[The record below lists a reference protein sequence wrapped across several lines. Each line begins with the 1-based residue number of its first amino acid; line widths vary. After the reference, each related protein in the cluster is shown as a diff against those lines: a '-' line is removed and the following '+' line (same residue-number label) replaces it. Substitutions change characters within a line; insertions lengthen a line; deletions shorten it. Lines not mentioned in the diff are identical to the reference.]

1 MEYKFSQFSLYLV
14 NLIEKKK
21 YCCYNKGNRLQMG
34 GYSMRKKL
42 LAMSI
47 GPIVLIGIVIILV
60 CHYNVT
66 KLINDQIENALRGT
80 AIATLAA
87 YDQNMGDYMEGDN
100 GEIWKGGYNISKSE
114 ELVDNIKN
122 HSDMEVSFIYGD
134 TRIMTSALDDKG
146 NRILGSKVGSKVIDE
161 VLNNGHEYF
170 SSKVMI
176 EDERYYGFYLPV
188 RQSSNNEEV
197 VGMIFVGTNKADRDL
212 EKDVV
217 VYKLILIILVSVIV
231 CALVTVFIANSI
243 AKALT
248 KSVDVVKAVSMGNLN
263 IDFDKKESERKD
275 EIGEIYRALG
285 KLQEGLRKLISRV
298 NKQTNVLVTSSNAL
312 SDTAI
317 VTMASVSSVEQ
328 AVESVARGAMDQA
341 KGVQQASSD
350 MGEIQIGIT
359 GIRDEVQGLSER
371 TVDMVDVGNRAL
383 VSIQS
388 LNEINELVNEAI
400 ENIHAQTNK
409 TQISSERIKQ
419 AVQIITSIANETNL
433 LSLNAR
439 IEAARAGE
447 QGKGFAVVANQI
459 QQLAH
464 ESNKSS
470 NEIAKAIEELTLD
483 ANHAVEIMDQVKEV
497 ILKQSED
504 IHMTNEMFEKVKE
517 NITLVDESIGQI
529 GQHTQTIEE
538 KYVGICGVI
547 EDLTAIAEEN
557 AASTQE
563 TSSSAAEVTE
573 AINKVSS
580 EANAL
585 KKVSDKI
592 AKSLSEFKL

>member
-1 MEYKFSQFSLYLV
+1 
-14 NLIEKKK
+14 
-21 YCCYNKGNRLQMG
+21 
-34 GYSMRKKL
+34 MRKKL

-212 EKDVV
+212 EKDAV
-217 VYKLILIILVSVIV
+217 VYKLILIIFVSVIV

-409 TQISSERIKQ
+409 TQISSEHIKQ